1 MTQTSA
7 PAGQF
12 ERDRDAAARY
22 QIRSMPRST
31 LRPALATFSAAFAAL
46 AVAAAACAE
55 PIPVPPAFI
64 ALSKPLPADW
74 KSQRFIVVVTSPATG
89 GKAARVRVEKSS
101 GDTRADKIGVDY
113 VSYLLNLK
121 PNLRA
126 KNAVNQLDFPLIVDA
141 AAAGARPIM
150 KPSAPGEVV
159 YQAALK
165 GYDISPPEWPRNGDN
180 FGAGGPLVVRVVF
193 AGTGKVDQVSLL
205 KSSGSDFI
213 DGVVTRW
220 AQSHWRCAP
229 DKAGTAMIVPI
240 AGRVRRPGN
249 LQGGHKPFNVDPR
262 NAEPSVGRA
271 PTP

>member
-1 MTQTSA
+1 ML
-7 PAGQF
+7 
-12 ERDRDAAARY
+12 
-22 QIRSMPRST
+22 RSK
-31 LRPALATFSAAFAAL
+31 LRPALATLAAAFAAL
-46 AVAAAACAE
+46 ALSAAARAE

-64 ALSKPLPADW
+64 ALSKPLPANW
-74 KSQRFIVVVTSPATG
+74 KSQHFIVVVTSPATG
-89 GKAARVRVEKSS
+89 GNAARVRVEKSS
-101 GDTRADKIGVDY
+101 GDVRADKIGVDY

-126 KNAVNQLDFPLIVDA
+126 KNAVNQLDFPLMVDAA
-141 AAAGARPIM
+141 AAAGARPIV

-159 YQAALK
+159 YQAGLK

-180 FGAGGPLVVRVVF
+180 FGAGGPVVMRVVF
-193 AGTGKVDQVSLL
+193 GGTGKVDQVSLL

-229 DKAGTAMIVPI
+229 DKAGTAMIVPV
-240 AGRVRRPGN
+240 AGRVRRPGH

-262 NAEPSVGRA
+262 NAEPSYGRA
-271 PTP
+271 TTP